1 MEQASIWILWQFKPL
16 LLNLRTWKTS
26 IDSWE
31 NKTMLVCR
39 MKSYFLWFKLLISPF
54 NYIKKRKNDTIPMMN
69 EVPIKLFSI
78 LHLSLVQRQN
88 VAILVSV
95 HVLFTILTRAPV
107 SLACCKRYGTP
118 QLLVTESSTTIF
130 KQYFEELNF
139 LSALSFNKSVTSEH
153 STTRFSM
160 SPIPL

>member
-1 MEQASIWILWQFKPL
+1 
-16 LLNLRTWKTS
+16 
-26 IDSWE
+26 
-31 NKTMLVCR
+31 
-39 MKSYFLWFKLLISPF
+39 
-54 NYIKKRKNDTIPMMN
+54 MN
-69 EVPIKLFSI
+69 EGPLKLFSI

-88 VAILVSV
+88 VAIPVSV

-107 SLACCKRYGTP
+107 ALACCKRYGTP

-130 KQYFEELNF
+130 KQYFEESKF

-153 STTRFSM
+153 STTWGSM